1 MHCRSFNG
9 CRRGVFWQAA
19 ENLEQ
24 RIRNGLGHTSTF
36 KKKHSWSRLQFLRNR
51 IDFCAPNLIAK
62 SLQDAPNVSSVSDY
76 TASKTTSSFRTNV
89 CLLRTLRKYAVQCNE
104 NAQKSNIYIK
114 KRLQFSNFSELWL
127 LSDVSRDLSIRK
139 TGLRLTHCNKSTDS
153 HSALCCLT
161 TSNLFQGIFF
171 FFKCNC
177 AHVCALLG
185 IINRLKVV
193 VEAGEVHLYA
203 AWDEPGSD
211 EGKTAL
217 LPSRWPAGGSPHI
230 FYGSL
235 GIYINF
241 SKASTFMSSAG
252 TREGWANGAGGR
264 IKCEIE
270 MSEIIHFKSPETF
283 IYCIDRITTFNYLKW
298 LSIALIYLMNGSDLL
313 T

>member
-1 MHCRSFNG
+1 MNYGSCQTWATI
-9 CRRGVFWQAA
+9 CQYEKQAFDWLTVI
-19 ENLEQ
+19 NL
-24 RIRNGLGHTSTF
+24 
-36 KKKHSWSRLQFLRNR
+36 
-51 IDFCAPNLIAK
+51 
-62 SLQDAPNVSSVSDY
+62 
-76 TASKTTSSFRTNV
+76 
-89 CLLRTLRKYAVQCNE
+89 
-104 NAQKSNIYIK
+104 
-114 KRLQFSNFSELWL
+114 
-127 LSDVSRDLSIRK
+127 
-139 TGLRLTHCNKSTDS
+139 LTHTLPYVVWQHPIYSK
-153 HSALCCLT
+153 
-161 TSNLFQGIFF
+161 GFF
-171 FFKCNC
+171 FFECNC

-217 LPSRWPAGGSPHI
+217 LPSRWPAGGPPHI

-270 MSEIIHFKSPETF
+270 MSEIIHFKSPEIF
-283 IYCIDRITTFNYLKW
+283 IYCVDRTTTFNYLKW